1 MKNLLT
7 FEEFLNESKINLT
20 TEQLSSVKEIGKLT
34 NAFLNKDLKKLLV
47 EFGLDPKNNVRVEYG
62 NTRTS
67 IVNSKGQKIFGISY
81 DGMTGFSNNK
91 MILSCTTD
99 RYENQNQF
107 NSIIPFWYNDFDL
120 DMKRGSKDS
129 KPSANEGLALIP
141 KLQKIWGIATYV
153 DNENMDDYL
162 NKDAVTQY
170 EKFLKNFLKGIESN
184 LEAFQ
189 DKGML

>member
-7 FEEFLNESKINLT
+7 FEEFLNESKITLT
-20 TEQLSSVKEIGKLT
+20 PEQLSAVKEIGKLT
-34 NAFLNKDLKKLLV
+34 NTFLNKDLKKLLA

-67 IVNSKGQKIFGISY
+67 IVNSSGQKIFGIAY
-81 DGMTGFSNNK
+81 EGMTGFANNK
-91 MILSCTTD
+91 IIRSCTTD
-99 RYENQNQF
+99 RYENQNLF
-107 NSIIPFWYNDFDL
+107 NSIVPFWYYDYDL
-120 DMKRGSKDS
+120 TMKKGSVDS
-129 KPSANEGLALIP
+129 KPSASEGLPLIP
-141 KLQKIWGIATYV
+141 KLQKVWGIATYV

-162 NKDAVTQY
+162 NKTAVTQY